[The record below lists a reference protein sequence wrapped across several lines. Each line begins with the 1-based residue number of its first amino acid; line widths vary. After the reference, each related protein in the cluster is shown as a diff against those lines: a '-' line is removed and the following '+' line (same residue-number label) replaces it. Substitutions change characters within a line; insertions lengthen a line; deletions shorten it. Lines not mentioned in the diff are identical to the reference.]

1 MKKLAVMS
9 DLHIDLNHIQEEEQD
24 LLIQILKEEK
34 IDHLHLAGDISND
47 FIGLSLPFI
56 KAIGKDIPLTF
67 NLGNHDMLGLS
78 EKTIQELDFQETLL
92 SKETLLL
99 SFHGWYDY
107 SFFPE
112 KSFAQNRAFKQ
123 QFWFDRR
130 LRRLEEDPSLTA
142 SICQKLDQ
150 KLSES
155 TFQRIIVSMH
165 FVPHRDFLLTH
176 PKFKPFNAFL
186 GSHKFH
192 DIFEQYPVTDVVFGH
207 NHRRMQA
214 RQIDTIY
221 YHSKPLGYQKE
232 WQLTADF
239 IKSQKDL
246 IDSSRRN
253 PNQLYTAIKNRESF
267 QNYKKNLLSQEFRL
281 AMTIIDY

>member
-56 KAIGKDIPLTF
+56 KAIEKDIPLTF

-107 SFFPE
+107 SF
-112 KSFAQNRAFKQ
+112 
-123 QFWFDRR
+123 
-130 LRRLEEDPSLTA
+130 
-142 SICQKLDQ
+142 
-150 KLSES
+150 
-155 TFQRIIVSMH
+155 
-165 FVPHRDFLLTH
+165 
-176 PKFKPFNAFL
+176 
-186 GSHKFH
+186 
-192 DIFEQYPVTDVVFGH
+192 
-207 NHRRMQA
+207 
-214 RQIDTIY
+214 
-221 YHSKPLGYQKE
+221 
-232 WQLTADF
+232 
-239 IKSQKDL
+239 
-246 IDSSRRN
+246 SRRKAS
-253 PNQLYTAIKNRESF
+253 LKIE
-267 QNYKKNLLSQEFRL
+267 LLSSNSGS
-281 AMTIIDY
+281 TGD